1 MPQVFVHYTLHN
13 DVWLTDKTREHPM
26 LKRITVLVMTLLS
39 LIAIQT
45 HADGYLKS
53 IKEFQLTDQHG
64 VAHSLDEYADKDYIV
79 MYIHGS
85 GCPIARLSVPTF
97 LAIRDDYEPKNITF
111 LMLNSFIQDDIPR
124 IRKEAEEFRIDF
136 PILKDADQSI
146 ARSLGVERTAEVFII
161 DPRTREVLFRG
172 PIDDSLGYETQ
183 RVNTTANYLRDALDS
198 VMAGGTVDMR
208 DIPDSKGCLVGFFL
222 S

>member
-1 MPQVFVHYTLHN
+1 MKRFSALLLMP
-13 DVWLTDKTREHPM
+13 
-26 LKRITVLVMTLLS
+26 LL
-39 LIAIQT
+39 LLLAT
-45 HADGYLKS
+45 AGHADDYLKT
-53 IKEFQLTDQHG
+53 IKEFSLTDHRG
-64 VAHSLDEYADKDYIV
+64 VTHTMDEYVDKDYVV

-97 LAIRDDYEPKNITF
+97 LSIRDDYEPKNIQF

-124 IRKEAEEFRIDF
+124 IAKEAEDFKIDF
-136 PILKDADQSI
+136 PILKDADQSV

-161 DPRTREVLFRG
+161 DPKTRKVLFRG

-183 RVNTTANYLRDALDS
+183 RINTEHNYLRDALDT
-198 VMAGGTVDMR
+198 VMAGGTVNIN

>member
-1 MPQVFVHYTLHN
+1 M
-13 DVWLTDKTREHPM
+13 
-26 LKRITVLVMTLLS
+26 KRFSALLLMS
-39 LIAIQT
+39 LLLLLAT
-45 HADGYLKS
+45 AGHADDYLKT
-53 IKEFQLTDQHG
+53 IKEFSLTDQRG
-64 VAHSLDEYADKDYIV
+64 VTHTMDEYVDKDYVV

-97 LAIRDDYEPKNITF
+97 LSIRDDYEPKNIQF

-124 IRKEAEEFRIDF
+124 IAKEAEDFKIDF
-136 PILKDADQSI
+136 PILKDADQSV

-161 DPRTREVLFRG
+161 DPKTRKVLFRG

-183 RVNTTANYLRDALDS
+183 RVNTEHNYLRDALDT
-198 VMAGGTVDMR
+198 VMAGGTVNIN

>member
-1 MPQVFVHYTLHN
+1 MKRFST
-13 DVWLTDKTREHPM
+13 M
-26 LKRITVLVMTLLS
+26 LLLPVLLLLATAS
-39 LIAIQT
+39 
-45 HADGYLKS
+45 HADDYLKT
-53 IKEFQLTDQHG
+53 IKEFSLTDQRG
-64 VAHSLDEYADKDYIV
+64 VTHTMDEYVDKDYVV

-97 LAIRDDYEPKNITF
+97 LSIRDDYQPKNIQF

-124 IRKEAEEFRIDF
+124 IAKEAEDFKIDF
-136 PILKDADQSI
+136 PILKDADQSV

-161 DPRTREVLFRG
+161 DPKTRKVLYRG

-183 RVNTTANYLRDALDS
+183 RVNTEHNYLRDALDT
-198 VMAGGTVDMR
+198 VMAGGTVNIN

>member
-1 MPQVFVHYTLHN
+1 MKRFSA
-13 DVWLTDKTREHPM
+13 M
-26 LKRITVLVMTLLS
+26 LLLPVLLLLATAS
-39 LIAIQT
+39 
-45 HADGYLKS
+45 HADDYLKT
-53 IKEFQLTDQHG
+53 IKEFSLTDQRG
-64 VAHSLDEYADKDYIV
+64 VTHAMDEYVDKDYVV

-97 LAIRDDYEPKNITF
+97 LSIRDDYQPKNIQF

-124 IRKEAEEFRIDF
+124 IAKEAEDFKIDF
-136 PILKDADQSI
+136 PILKDADQSV

-161 DPRTREVLFRG
+161 DPKTRKVLFRG

-183 RVNTTANYLRDALDS
+183 RVNTEHNYLRDALDT
-198 VMAGGTVDMR
+198 VMAGGTVNIN

>member
-1 MPQVFVHYTLHN
+1 MKRFSALLLMPF
-13 DVWLTDKTREHPM
+13 
-26 LKRITVLVMTLLS
+26 LL
-39 LIAIQT
+39 LLAT
-45 HADGYLKS
+45 AGHADDYLKT
-53 IKEFQLTDQHG
+53 IKEFSLTDHRG
-64 VAHSLDEYADKDYIV
+64 VTHTMDEYVDKDYVV

-97 LAIRDDYEPKNITF
+97 LSIRDDYEPKNIQF

-124 IRKEAEEFRIDF
+124 IAKEAEDFKIDF
-136 PILKDADQSI
+136 PILKDADQSV

-161 DPRTREVLFRG
+161 DPKTRKVLFRG

-183 RVNTTANYLRDALDS
+183 RVNTEHNYLRDALDT
-198 VMAGGTVDMR
+198 VMAGGTVNIN

>member
-1 MPQVFVHYTLHN
+1 MKRFSALLLMP
-13 DVWLTDKTREHPM
+13 
-26 LKRITVLVMTLLS
+26 LL
-39 LIAIQT
+39 LLLAT
-45 HADGYLKS
+45 AGHADDYLKT
-53 IKEFQLTDQHG
+53 IKEFSLTDQRG
-64 VAHSLDEYADKDYIV
+64 VTHTMDEYVDQDYVV

-97 LAIRDDYEPKNITF
+97 LSIRDDYQPKNIQF

-124 IRKEAEEFRIDF
+124 IAKEAEDFKIDF
-136 PILKDADQSI
+136 PILKDADQSV

-161 DPRTREVLFRG
+161 DPKTRKVLFRG

-183 RVNTTANYLRDALDS
+183 RVNTEHNYLRDALDT
-198 VMAGGTVDMR
+198 VMAGGTVNIN

>member
-1 MPQVFVHYTLHN
+1 MKRLSALILMP
-13 DVWLTDKTREHPM
+13 
-26 LKRITVLVMTLLS
+26 LL
-39 LIAIQT
+39 LLFAAAGN
-45 HADGYLKS
+45 ADDYLKT
-53 IKEFQLTDQHG
+53 IKEFSLTDHRG
-64 VAHSLDEYADKDYIV
+64 VTHTMEEYADKDFVV

-97 LAIRDDYEPKNITF
+97 LSIRDDYQPKNIQF

-124 IRKEAEEFRIDF
+124 IAKEAEDFKIDF
-136 PILKDADQSI
+136 PILKDADQSV

-161 DPRTREVLFRG
+161 DPRTRKVLFRG

-183 RVNTTANYLRDALDS
+183 RVNTEHNYLRDALDT
-198 VMAGGTVDMR
+198 VMAGGTVNIN

>member
-1 MPQVFVHYTLHN
+1 MKRFSA
-13 DVWLTDKTREHPM
+13 M
-26 LKRITVLVMTLLS
+26 LLLPVLLLLATAS
-39 LIAIQT
+39 
-45 HADGYLKS
+45 HADDYLKT
-53 IKEFQLTDQHG
+53 IKEFSLTDQRG
-64 VAHSLDEYADKDYIV
+64 VTHTMDEYVDKDYVV

-97 LAIRDDYEPKNITF
+97 LSIRDDYQPKNIQF

-124 IRKEAEEFRIDF
+124 IAKEAEDFKIDF
-136 PILKDADQSI
+136 PILKDADQSV

-161 DPRTREVLFRG
+161 DPKTRKVLFRG

-183 RVNTTANYLRDALDS
+183 RVTTENNYLRDALDT
-198 VMAGGTVDMR
+198 VMAGGTVNIN

>member
-1 MPQVFVHYTLHN
+1 MKRFSALLLMP
-13 DVWLTDKTREHPM
+13 
-26 LKRITVLVMTLLS
+26 LL
-39 LIAIQT
+39 LLLAT
-45 HADGYLKS
+45 AGHADDYLKT
-53 IKEFQLTDQHG
+53 IKEFSLTDQRG
-64 VAHSLDEYADKDYIV
+64 VTHTMDEYVDKDYVV

-97 LAIRDDYEPKNITF
+97 LSIRDDYQPKNIQF

-124 IRKEAEEFRIDF
+124 IAKEAEDFKIDF
-136 PILKDADQSI
+136 PILKDADQSV

-161 DPRTREVLFRG
+161 DPKTRKVLFRG

-183 RVNTTANYLRDALDS
+183 RVKTEHNYLRDALDT
-198 VMAGGTVDMR
+198 VMAGGTVNIN

>member
-1 MPQVFVHYTLHN
+1 MKKTLSLVLISLLWFMSATAMADDWLKTMKN
-13 DVWLTDKTREHPM
+13 FELTDHM
-26 LKRITVLVMTLLS
+26 GV
-39 LIAIQT
+39 T
-45 HADGYLKS
+45 HA
-53 IKEFQLTDQHG
+53 
-64 VAHSLDEYADKDYIV
+64 LDEYADNDFIV

-97 LAIRDDYEPKNITF
+97 LGIRDDYADKNISF

-124 IRKEAEEFRIDF
+124 IRKEAADFKIDF
-136 PILKDADQSI
+136 PILKDADQSV
-146 ARSLGVERTAEVFII
+146 ARSLGVERTAEVFIV
-161 DPRTREVLFRG
+161 DPRTRKVVFRG

-183 RVNTTANYLRDALDS
+183 RLNTEHNYLRDALDA
-198 VMAGGTVDMR
+198 VMAGESINMN